1 MVPDAPT
8 WRDNITGSAGYD
20 LDTMFNWIGSNYRDN
35 FFIIM
40 LALHG
45 KKNGGNTR
53 EY

>member
-8 WRDNITGSAGYD
+8 RWDDITSSAGYD
-20 LDTMFNWIGSNYRDN
+20 LDTMFNWIGSNDWDN

-45 KKNGGNTR
+45 KKNRGNTR
-53 EY
+53 EC